1 MPCKESRIVVS
12 HLPVGVSFALISARG
27 IRLVAVVLPIYSVF
41 DVAGISRLR
50 ARPEGFPL
58 ALWTASAPS
67 GSYLAIM
74 SVVFIWY
81 TNSTQTKKLPI
92 KTNKQECAPEGFQRA
107 IADFVC
113 FHCPL
118 VAPAGAKSLRIIT
131 ADTAPPSA
139 AESPPTA

>member
-1 MPCKESRIVVS
+1 M
-12 HLPVGVSFALISARG
+12 
-27 IRLVAVVLPIYSVF
+27 YSVF

-81 TNSTQTKKLPI
+81 TNSTQAKKLPI

-107 IADFVC
+107 IGKPFGRLRRGET
-113 FHCPL
+113 P
-118 VAPAGAKSLRIIT
+118 APNAILRHRIT
-131 ADTAPPSA
+131 QFAHHPRGGNPPQAAPRG
-139 AESPPTA
+139 